1 MTGFENDRPI
11 CAWYG
16 DDFTGTLAVLEIFA
30 FAGFSGAA
38 YLKMPTPDEMLRFE
52 GLDVIGLAGTARA
65 QSPEWMDVNLPKI
78 YRWLAATDAE
88 IVAYKACSTLDS
100 APEVGSIGRAAEL
113 GLTAFSQSSVDC
125 VIACPSM
132 GRYQVFGNLFA
143 TGPDGAVHRLD
154 RHPVMTRHPVTP
166 MHEADVAR
174 HLAAQT
180 TLQTVNAHSAT
191 TRPAID
197 GIICRDAYD
206 AADMERTGAAI
217 WAGRQ
222 QRRFVIG
229 SQGVQVALVAHFRKN
244 GMLAPPPAPP
254 RPEPRPTMVISGS
267 VSPTTAAQIEH
278 ALAHGFE
285 GIRIQPEELLPGSAE
300 AAAQRAAARAR
311 AILDRGR
318 LPIIFSATGP
328 DDPAVAAFGELVRQ
342 QGQAPAKA
350 QEHLGE
356 ALGQVARVVLVE
368 TGLARAVIAGG
379 DTSGRI
385 MTALG
390 GLAVTALYPGNTPG
404 TSLFRLAADNELD
417 GLEVALKGG
426 QMGSVDVF
434 RRLAG
439 QKVL

>member
-1 MTGFENDRPI
+1 MTGFANGRPV

-30 FAGFSGAA
+30 FAGFSGAV
-38 YLKMPTPDEMLRFE
+38 YLRMPTPDEMLRFE

-65 QSPEWMDVNLPKI
+65 RSPEWMDVNLPTI

-100 APEVGSIGRAAEL
+100 APQTGSIGRAAEL
-113 GLTAFSQSSVDC
+113 GLTTFSQSSVDC
-125 VIACPSM
+125 LIACPSM

-143 TGPDGAVHRLD
+143 TGPEGAVHRLD

-174 HLAAQT
+174 HLSSQT
-180 TLQTVNAHSAT
+180 KLRTVSAHSAT
-191 TRPAID
+191 TRPAPD
-197 GIICRDAYD
+197 GIVCFDAYD
-206 AADMERTGAAI
+206 DADMERAGAGI
-217 WAGRQ
+217 WSERRK
-222 QRRFVIG
+222 RRFVIG
-229 SQGVQVALVAHFRKN
+229 SQGVQVALVAHFLKS
-244 GMLAPPPAPP
+244 GVLPPPSAPPQ
-254 RPEPRPTMVISGS
+254 PEPRPTVVISGS

-285 GIRIQPEELLPGSAE
+285 GIRIQPEELLPGALE

-328 DDPAVAAFGELVRQ
+328 DDPAVAAFAEFVRRRGFTLPQ
-342 QGQAPAKA
+342 A

-356 ALGQVARVVLVE
+356 ALGQVARAVLAE

-404 TSLFRLAADNELD
+404 TSLFRLVADNELD